1 MTLVLS
7 PSEIISKLEKIGE
20 LGLLGKAPNWSRRL
34 LGELVKVQ
42 NGAPFS
48 SDKFNREG
56 TGMPLIRIR
65 DVGASETST
74 YFDGEYDPAYVVH
87 AGDLL
92 VGMDGDFRCAK
103 WTSGDAL
110 LNQRVC
116 RLTVK
121 STDLDERFLFLI
133 LQGYLEAIWKET
145 SATTVKHLSSKSIQ
159 EIPIPLPSI
168 EEQHKIVELLEG
180 HLSRLDSALADV
192 QQAKLKAAQFKVAFL
207 RNVFS
212 GDASWNS
219 IPMKQLGKWG
229 GGGTP
234 SKANE
239 KFWTDGTVP
248 WLSPKDMGPLEITQT
263 VDKITE
269 EACLNSTVKKIPEN
283 SVVFVVRS
291 GILERKLPI
300 ALTKVE
306 TTLNQDMK
314 ALTFSDKVNPKF
326 GFYSMLG
333 LEQDILR
340 NCRKSGTT
348 VASINTESLMNYE
361 IKIPS
366 LPVQAEILDYVDSQ
380 LTLIDNSVPQ
390 VESVLKVGNSL
401 RRSLLQA
408 AFTGQLTK
416 EVVSV

>member
-1 MTLVLS
+1 MTAPEAWMKVKLS
-7 PSEIISKLEKIGE
+7 QIADIGWGDLSVTKKSYTESGYTAFSATGADGFLPYFDYDQDGIVVSAIGANCGKIWRAYGKWSCIKNTMRIIVKDAPVTLDYLYYFLSDPNVFPKRGSGQPFISKED
-20 LGLLGKAPNWSRRL
+20 A
-34 LGELVKVQ
+34 
-42 NGAPFS
+42 
-48 SDKFNREG
+48 
-56 TGMPLIRIR
+56 R
-65 DVGASETST
+65 DIEIT
-74 YFDGEYDPAYVVH
+74 YP
-87 AGDLL
+87 
-92 VGMDGDFRCAK
+92 
-103 WTSGDAL
+103 
-110 LNQRVC
+110 
-116 RLTVK
+116 
-121 STDLDERFLFLI
+121 
-133 LQGYLEAIWKET
+133 
-145 SATTVKHLSSKSIQ
+145 
-159 EIPIPLPSI
+159 PID
-168 EEQHKIVELLEG
+168 EQHRIVELLED
-180 HLSRLDSALADV
+180 HLSRLDAALADV
-192 QQAKLKAAQFKVAFL
+192 KKAKLKAAQFKVAFL

-212 GDASWNS
+212 GDESWNS

-340 NCRKSGTT
+340 TCRKSGTT

-408 AFTGQLTK
+408 AFTGQLTN

>member
-1 MTLVLS
+1 MTKLPDGWEIKRLDEIADVVMGQS
-7 PSEIISKLEKIGE
+7 PPGSSYNEHGEGQPFFQGKTEFGEVHPTVRKYTTAGTKFAKAGDILMSVRAPVGPTNIADIDCVIGRGLAAIRAKFVVSQSYLRWTLKHLEIDIQSK
-20 LGLLGKAPNWSRRL
+20 
-34 LGELVKVQ
+34 
-42 NGAPFS
+42 
-48 SDKFNREG
+48 G
-56 TGMPLIRIR
+56 TGTTFDAITGETLRGTLIALPPL
-65 DVGASETST
+65 A
-74 YFDGEYDPAYVVH
+74 
-87 AGDLL
+87 
-92 VGMDGDFRCAK
+92 
-103 WTSGDAL
+103 
-110 LNQRVC
+110 
-116 RLTVK
+116 
-121 STDLDERFLFLI
+121 
-133 LQGYLEAIWKET
+133 
-145 SATTVKHLSSKSIQ
+145 
-159 EIPIPLPSI
+159 
-168 EEQHKIVELLEG
+168 EQQKIVELLED
-180 HLSRLDSALADV
+180 HLSRLDAALADV
-192 QQAKLKAAQFKVAFL
+192 RQAKVKAAQFKVAFL

-340 NCRKSGTT
+340 TCRKSGTT

>member
-1 MTLVLS
+1 MTKLPDTWRWSTLGEQCDLYQPKTISREKMMTDGSYEVYGANGVIGMYNDYNHED
-7 PSEIISKLEKIGE
+7 SE
-20 LGLLGKAPNWSRRL
+20 GLLSCRGNCGTVNVSKPKSWI
-34 LGELVKVQ
+34 
-42 NGAPFS
+42 NGNAMVCRP
-48 SDKFNREG
+48 K
-56 TGMPLIRIR
+56 
-65 DVGASETST
+65 TS
-74 YFDGEYDPAYVVH
+74 
-87 AGDLL
+87 
-92 VGMDGDFRCAK
+92 
-103 WTSGDAL
+103 AL
-110 LNQRVC
+110 LKNYLRY
-116 RLTVK
+116 
-121 STDLDERFLFLI
+121 
-133 LQGYLEAIWKET
+133 YLESVNFAKVITGTAQQQITREPLSKVEIAIP
-145 SATTVKHLSSKSIQ
+145 
-159 EIPIPLPSI
+159 PID
-168 EEQHKIVELLEG
+168 EQHKIVELLED
-180 HLSRLDSALADV
+180 HLSRLDAALADV
-192 QQAKLKAAQFKVAFL
+192 KQAKLKAAQFKVAFL

-314 ALTFSDKVNPKF
+314 DLTFSDKVNPKF

-340 NCRKSGTT
+340 TCRKSGTT

-408 AFTGQLTK
+408 AFAGQLTK

>member
-1 MTLVLS
+1 MTF
-7 PSEIISKLEKIGE
+7 PKNWEKTKMGDIGRY
-20 LGLLGKAPNWSRRL
+20 LNGKAFKSEEWKS
-34 LGELVKVQ
+34 
-42 NGAPFS
+42 
-48 SDKFNREG
+48 
-56 TGMPLIRIR
+56 TGRPIIRIQNLT
-65 DVGASETST
+65 GSGSEYN
-74 YFDGEYDPAYVVH
+74 YFQGEVENRYVVMP
-87 AGDLL
+87 GDLL
-92 VGMDGDFRCAK
+92 FSWSATLGTYIWQGPEAV
-103 WTSGDAL
+103 
-110 LNQRVC
+110 LNQHIFKVESYIDKKFHRY
-116 RLTVK
+116 L
-121 STDLDERFLFLI
+121 LDF
-133 LQGYLEAIWKET
+133 K
-145 SATTVKHLSSKSIQ
+145 IQ
-159 EIPIPLPSI
+159 EMQSQTHGSGMVHITKKSFDAIEVHIPPID
-168 EEQHKIVELLEG
+168 EQNKIVELLED
-180 HLSRLDSALADV
+180 HLSRLDAALADV
-192 QQAKLKAAQFKVAFL
+192 KQAKLKAAQFKVAFL

-340 NCRKSGTT
+340 TCRKSGTT

>member
-1 MTLVLS
+1 MTS
-7 PSEIISKLEKIGE
+7 YPSNWKIESLDSLINRGIIKLNRGDIISKRDIAAHPGEYPIYSSAKENNGMFGRYGKYMFDEEVITWSIDGGGRLFYREKQKFSVTNVGGI
-20 LGLLGKAPNWSRRL
+20 LRIIDKSVFDYKFLFYALTNLHSQVIFDWSRKAHPSVIRL
-34 LGELVKVQ
+34 VYDKV
-42 NGAPFS
+42 
-48 SDKFNREG
+48 
-56 TGMPLIRIR
+56 
-65 DVGASETST
+65 
-74 YFDGEYDPAYVVH
+74 
-87 AGDLL
+87 
-92 VGMDGDFRCAK
+92 
-103 WTSGDAL
+103 
-110 LNQRVC
+110 
-116 RLTVK
+116 
-121 STDLDERFLFLI
+121 
-133 LQGYLEAIWKET
+133 
-145 SATTVKHLSSKSIQ
+145 
-159 EIPIPLPSI
+159 PIPPLS
-168 EEQHKIVELLEG
+168 EQHKIVELLED
-180 HLSRLDSALADV
+180 HLSRLDAALADV
-192 QQAKLKAAQFKVAFL
+192 KQAKVKAAQFKVAFL

-326 GFYSMLG
+326 GFYSMLS

-340 NCRKSGTT
+340 TCRKSGTT

>member
-1 MTLVLS
+1 MTYPKNWVTQSLKDWGMQAQSGFASGVHNAEGNGVIHLR
-7 PSEIISKLEKIGE
+7 PMNVTR
-20 LGLLGKAPNWSRRL
+20 LGKLDFTSVKSVEDDSTRRINKGDIL
-34 LGELVKVQ
+34 FNNTNSAELVGKTAIVDVEGEFAFSNHMTRLRFPAEKVLHRYMSILLHSFWMSGYFNEICSNHVNQASVSIKRLEQVEVSLPPIDEQ
-42 NGAPFS
+42 N
-48 SDKFNREG
+48 
-56 TGMPLIRIR
+56 
-65 DVGASETST
+65 
-74 YFDGEYDPAYVVH
+74 
-87 AGDLL
+87 
-92 VGMDGDFRCAK
+92 
-103 WTSGDAL
+103 
-110 LNQRVC
+110 
-116 RLTVK
+116 
-121 STDLDERFLFLI
+121 
-133 LQGYLEAIWKET
+133 
-145 SATTVKHLSSKSIQ
+145 
-159 EIPIPLPSI
+159 
-168 EEQHKIVELLEG
+168 KIVELLED
-180 HLSRLDSALADV
+180 HLSRLDAALADV
-192 QQAKLKAAQFKVAFL
+192 KQAKLKAAQFKVAFL

-340 NCRKSGTT
+340 TCRKSGTT

>member
-1 MTLVLS
+1 MTNWKTCKLS
-7 PSEIISKLEKIGE
+7 DVVNLISGFAYK
-20 LGLLGKAPNWSRRL
+20 
-34 LGELVKVQ
+34 
-42 NGAPFS
+42 S
-48 SDKFNREG
+48 SDWKESGVPVLKITNVRNGRVRLEG
-56 TGMPLIRIR
+56 CSYITEKLADETINFQIRK
-65 DVGASETST
+65 
-74 YFDGEYDPAYVVH
+74 
-87 AGDLL
+87 GDLL
-92 VGMDGDFRCAK
+92 ITLTGEIGATGFYSEDFEAR
-103 WTSGDAL
+103 
-110 LNQRVC
+110 LNQRVG
-116 RLTVK
+116 RLIPK
-121 STDLDERFLFLI
+121 SDVDVNLRYVAYFLESPMAREIMWSTAKGIAQANISPKEVLGLD
-133 LQGYLEAIWKET
+133 
-145 SATTVKHLSSKSIQ
+145 
-159 EIPIPLPSI
+159 IPLPSI
-168 EEQHKIVELLEG
+168 DEQHKIVELLED
-180 HLSRLDSALADV
+180 HLSRLDAALADV
-192 QQAKLKAAQFKVAFL
+192 KQAKLKAAQFKVAFL

-300 ALTKVE
+300 ALTKVD

-340 NCRKSGTT
+340 TCRKSGTT

>member
-1 MTLVLS
+1 MTQLPTGWSYESINSIV
-7 PSEIISKLEKIGE
+7 EGGMVADGDWVESKDQDSNGQV
-20 LGLLGKAPNWSRRL
+20 RL
-34 LGELVKVQ
+34 TQL
-42 NGAPFS
+42 A
-48 SDKFNREG
+48 
-56 TGMPLIRIR
+56 
-65 DVGASETST
+65 DVG
-74 YFDGEYDPAYVVH
+74 DGEFRSRSDRWMNDEQASRLNVNYLRP
-87 AGDLL
+87 GDLL
-92 VGMDGDFRCAK
+92 MARMPDPLGRTCMVPENIGRAVTVVDVAIIRIARKDVNPKFVM
-103 WTSGDAL
+103 WL
-110 LNQRVC
+110 LNSPGIRQQIEMLASGTTR
-116 RLTVK
+116 RRITRKNLGTI
-121 STDLDERFLFLI
+121 DLPMPPIDE
-133 LQGYLEAIWKET
+133 QNT
-145 SATTVKHLSSKSIQ
+145 
-159 EIPIPLPSI
+159 
-168 EEQHKIVELLEG
+168 IVELLED
-180 HLSRLDSALADV
+180 HLSRLDAALADV
-192 QQAKLKAAQFKVAFL
+192 KQAKVKAAQFKVAFL

-340 NCRKSGTT
+340 TCRKSGTT

>member
-1 MTLVLS
+1 MTKLPEGWEIKRLDEIADVVMGQS
-7 PSEIISKLEKIGE
+7 PPGSSYNEHGEGQPFFQGKTEFGEVHPTVRKFTTAGTKFAKSGDILMSVRAPVGPTNIAAIDCVIGRGLAAIRAKSVVSQSYLRWTLKHLEIDIQSK
-20 LGLLGKAPNWSRRL
+20 
-34 LGELVKVQ
+34 
-42 NGAPFS
+42 
-48 SDKFNREG
+48 G
-56 TGMPLIRIR
+56 TGTTFDAITGETLRGTLIALPPL
-65 DVGASETST
+65 T
-74 YFDGEYDPAYVVH
+74 
-87 AGDLL
+87 
-92 VGMDGDFRCAK
+92 
-103 WTSGDAL
+103 
-110 LNQRVC
+110 
-116 RLTVK
+116 
-121 STDLDERFLFLI
+121 
-133 LQGYLEAIWKET
+133 
-145 SATTVKHLSSKSIQ
+145 
-159 EIPIPLPSI
+159 
-168 EEQHKIVELLEG
+168 EQHKIVELLED
-180 HLSRLDSALADV
+180 HLSRLDAALADV
-192 QQAKLKAAQFKVAFL
+192 KQAKVKAAQFKVAFL

-340 NCRKSGTT
+340 TCRKSGTT

>member
-1 MTLVLS
+1 
-7 PSEIISKLEKIGE
+7 
-20 LGLLGKAPNWSRRL
+20 
-34 LGELVKVQ
+34 
-42 NGAPFS
+42 
-48 SDKFNREG
+48 
-56 TGMPLIRIR
+56 
-65 DVGASETST
+65 
-74 YFDGEYDPAYVVH
+74 
-87 AGDLL
+87 
-92 VGMDGDFRCAK
+92 
-103 WTSGDAL
+103 
-110 LNQRVC
+110 
-116 RLTVK
+116 
-121 STDLDERFLFLI
+121 
-133 LQGYLEAIWKET
+133 
-145 SATTVKHLSSKSIQ
+145 
-159 EIPIPLPSI
+159 
-168 EEQHKIVELLEG
+168 
-180 HLSRLDSALADV
+180 
-192 QQAKLKAAQFKVAFL
+192 
-207 RNVFS
+207 
-212 GDASWNS
+212 
-219 IPMKQLGKWG
+219 
-229 GGGTP
+229 
-234 SKANE
+234 
-239 KFWTDGTVP
+239 
-248 WLSPKDMGPLEITQT
+248 MGPLEITQT

-340 NCRKSGTT
+340 TCRKSGTT

-408 AFTGQLTK
+408 AFTGQLTN